1 MEIVLG
7 AVVGFVLL
15 VVVLVFNQRSSA
27 AHEERLR
34 QLHARRRA
42 LSVDLRK
49 MQENIQQLK
58 VVEYELGRRLAE
70 ADKRASEA
78 VEVRRQRDAR
88 QQESR
93 FGSILDVLLHERLL
107 TAEQLAKARSY
118 REQTRAQYPLS
129 EIVTMLDYVKAD
141 VVQRMRLRYPKLPD
155 E

>member
-7 AVVGFVLL
+7 AVVGFLLL
-15 VVVLVFNQRSSA
+15 VVVLVSTQRSNA

-34 QLHARRRA
+34 ELHARRRA
-42 LSVDLRK
+42 LAVDLRK
-49 MQENIQQLK
+49 LQENMQQLK

-70 ADKRASEA
+70 ADKRASQA
-78 VEVRRQRDAR
+78 MEVRKLRDAR
-88 QQESR
+88 QQASQ
-93 FGSILDVLLHERLL
+93 FGSIFDVLLHERLL

-118 REQTRAQYPLS
+118 KEQTRSQYPLS

-141 VVQRMRLRYPKLPD
+141 VVQRTRLRYPKLPD

>member
-129 EIVTMLDYVKAD
+129 EIVTMLDYVKVE

>member
-78 VEVRRQRDAR
+78 VEVRKQRDAR

-129 EIVTMLDYVKAD
+129 EIVTMLDYVKVE

>member
-1 MEIVLG
+1 MEIVFG

-15 VVVLVFNQRSSA
+15 VVVLVVNQRSSA

-34 QLHARRRA
+34 SLHARRRA
-42 LSVDLRK
+42 LAVDLRK
-49 MQENIQQLK
+49 LQENIQQLK

-70 ADKRASEA
+70 ADKRASQA
-78 VEVRRQRDAR
+78 MEVRKQRDAR
-88 QQESR
+88 QQASQ
-93 FGSILDVLLHERLL
+93 FGSILEVLLHERLL

-118 REQTRAQYPLS
+118 RDQTRSQYPLS

>member
-7 AVVGFVLL
+7 AVVGFLLL
-15 VVVLVFNQRSSA
+15 VVVLVVNQRSSA

-42 LSVDLRK
+42 LAIDLRK
-49 MQENIQQLK
+49 VQENIQQLK

-70 ADKRASEA
+70 ADKRASQA
-78 VEVRRQRDAR
+78 MEVRKQRDAR
-88 QQESR
+88 QLASQ
-93 FGSILDVLLHERLL
+93 FGSILEVLLHERLL

-118 REQTRAQYPLS
+118 RDQTRSQYPLS

-141 VVQRMRLRYPKLPD
+141 VVQRMRLRYPKLP
-155 E
+155 EE

>member
-1 MEIVLG
+1 MEIVFG

-15 VVVLVFNQRSSA
+15 VVVLVANQRSRA

-34 QLHARRRA
+34 ALHARRRA
-42 LSVDLRK
+42 LAVDLRK
-49 MQENIQQLK
+49 LQENIQQLK

-70 ADKRASEA
+70 ADKRASQA
-78 VEVRRQRDAR
+78 MEVRRQRDAR
-88 QQESR
+88 QQASQ

-107 TAEQLAKARSY
+107 SAEQLAKARGY
-118 REQTRAQYPLS
+118 REQTRSRLPLS

>member
-7 AVVGFVLL
+7 AVVGFLLL
-15 VVVLVFNQRSSA
+15 VVVLVVNQRSSA

-42 LSVDLRK
+42 LVIDLRK
-49 MQENIQQLK
+49 VQENIQQLK

-70 ADKRASEA
+70 ADKRASQA
-78 VEVRRQRDAR
+78 MEVRKQRDAR
-88 QQESR
+88 QQASQ

-118 REQTRAQYPLS
+118 RAQTRSQYPLS

-141 VVQRMRLRYPKLPD
+141 VVQRMRLRYPKLSD